1 MVASLSTFAIAVL
14 KTLREVYYNEDCVE
28 EHNGRKQI

>member
-1 MVASLSTFAIAVL
+1 MVAPLSTFAISVL
-14 KTLREVYYNEDCVE
+14 KSLREGYLHEDCVE